1 VSASLCFVGVAA
13 AVPFGPGSDDSSA
26 NTGASSYSKDSKDD
40 SFNSSG
46 SWSERSSYF
55 GSESS
60 SDYHGMLMKAS
71 YYSQGRRTASGERF
85 NPNGYTAASRTL
97 PFGTML
103 RLTNPGT
110 GRSVVVRVNDR
121 GPFVRGRSLD
131 VARGA
136 AVALGMVAQGTA
148 NLQVTRVN

>member
-1 VSASLCFVGVAA
+1 MSFMGVAS
-13 AVPFGPGSDDSSA
+13 AVPFGPGSADSATSV
-26 NTGASSYSKDSKDD
+26 GASATS
-40 SFNSSG
+40 
-46 SWSERSSYF
+46 SWSGNDNLSQSFKTSHNEHH
-55 GSESS
+55 ESNE
-60 SDYHGMLMKAS
+60 GLVIKAS
-71 YYSQGRRTASGERF
+71 YYYQGTRTASGERF

-103 RLTNPGT
+103 RLTNPRT

-136 AVALGMVAQGTA
+136 AAALGMIAQGTA
-148 NLQVTRVN
+148 NLVMARLN

>member
-1 VSASLCFVGVAA
+1 MCFMGVAS
-13 AVPFGPGSDDSSA
+13 AVPFGPGSADSS
-26 NTGASSYSKDSKDD
+26 TSVGSSETS
-40 SFNSSG
+40 NESG
-46 SWSERSSYF
+46 N
-55 GSESS
+55 
-60 SDYHGMLMKAS
+60 DNLDHGFKTSHETYGGTVIKAS

-103 RLTNPGT
+103 RLTNPRT

-136 AVALGMVAQGTA
+136 AAALGMIAQGTA
-148 NLQVTRVN
+148 NLVMARLN